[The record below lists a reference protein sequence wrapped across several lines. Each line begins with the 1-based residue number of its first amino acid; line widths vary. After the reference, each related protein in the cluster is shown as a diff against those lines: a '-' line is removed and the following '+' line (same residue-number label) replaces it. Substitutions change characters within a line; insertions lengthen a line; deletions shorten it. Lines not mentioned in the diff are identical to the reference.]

1 VPESLRR
8 LAYGPNPGEDLY
20 AARML
25 YDPSSGTCFLYWK
38 TKDEN
43 PKPQPLDEVKD
54 KVAELWRES
63 SARPKAKELAQQIID
78 KAKGNEGKL
87 EAGLGADSGLKVQT
101 TDTFPRVRMIASG
114 VTPGLE
120 QPIQVKIANI
130 PGAGEAFLDEVFKLK
145 QGEFA
150 ILSDEKQENV
160 YVVKMANRI
169 EPDFAAFA
177 SRYRSDNVI
186 RRQYAQFLGRDSQ
199 ALVMRQILEEAKID
213 PPLFQPRQREI
224 ESSDVPAGTEG

>member
-1 VPESLRR
+1 
-8 LAYGPNPGEDLY
+8 
-20 AARML
+20 M
-25 YDPSSGTCFLYWK
+25 
-38 TKDEN
+38 
-43 PKPQPLDEVKD
+43 
-54 KVAELWRES
+54 
-63 SARPKAKELAQQIID
+63 
-78 KAKGNEGKL
+78 
-87 EAGLGADSGLKVQT
+87 
-101 TDTFPRVRMIASG
+101 
-114 VTPGLE
+114 
-120 QPIQVKIANI
+120 
-130 PGAGEAFLDEVFKLK
+130 K

-150 ILSDEKQENV
+150 AISDEKQENV

-224 ESSDVPAGTEG
+224 ESSDLPPGTEG

>member
-1 VPESLRR
+1 MPESLRR
-8 LAYGPNPGEDLY
+8 LAFGPNLGEDLY

-25 YDPSSGTCFLYWK
+25 YDLPSGTCYVYWK
-38 TKDEN
+38 TKDET
-43 PKPQPLDEVKD
+43 PKPQPLDEVKE
-54 KVAELWRES
+54 KVIELWRES

-78 KAKGNEGKL
+78 KAKGSEGKL
-87 EAGLGADSGLKVQT
+87 EAGLPADSGLKVQS

-150 ILSDEKQENV
+150 VIGDEKQENF

-169 EPDFAAFA
+169 EPEFSAFA
-177 SRYRSDNVI
+177 SRYRNDNVI
-186 RRQYAQFLGRDSQ
+186 RRQYAQFLGRESQ

-213 PPLFQPRQREI
+213 PPLFQPRQREVD
-224 ESSDVPAGTEG
+224 SSDVPSGTEG